1 MQRAAFLASSEQR
14 RSPYDLLVIG
24 GGANGAGIA
33 LDAARRGLE
42 VLLLER
48 GDFGCGTS
56 SRSSK
61 LIHGGIRYLALAQ
74 FGLVKEALRERALLL
89 RNAAGLVKPLPFVIP
104 ASSRAELYKF
114 AAGLKLYDWLAG
126 EHRIARSRR
135 LNASEARRLVPQLG
149 LASLVGAVVY
159 TDAQFDDARL
169 LFAILRSA
177 AASGATLLNHMQ
189 VTALE
194 KNARGRLRG
203 VTAHDAVGNR
213 SLHFEA
219 RVVVNASG
227 VHGDAIRRLAEPSLR
242 AEVLPSQGTHVVLPR
257 TFHASDHALVLPRTP
272 DGRLMFAMPWHGQ
285 VLLGTTDTV
294 LGQLEDP
301 PVPQAQ
307 EIDMILNVAARFLA
321 RAPRRADV
329 LSVFAGV
336 RPLAAAPGSGRSSK
350 VSREHAITVDASG
363 LVSVSGGKWTT
374 YRRVAEQCVNI
385 AAKSVGLRTKPCT
398 THEFELLSEA
408 REANGVDAVGFPMRG
423 IAQLVAEQP
432 ALAAP
437 LHPSLPYS
445 GAHFAWA
452 ARAEMAQNV
461 ADALCYHSRALF
473 IDARAAAEITPRVAA
488 IMAAELGQDTPWVAR
503 QIEHARQIA
512 ARYILTPI
520 PVRETRG

>member
-14 RSPYDLLVIG
+14 RTPYDLLVIG

-42 VLLLER
+42 VVLLER

-74 FGLVKEALRERALLL
+74 FGLVKEALYERALLL

-104 ASSRAELYKF
+104 AGSRAELYKF
-114 AAGLKLYDWLAG
+114 AAGLKLYDSLAG
-126 EHRIARSRR
+126 ERRLARSR
-135 LNASEARRLVPQLG
+135 LLSANEARHLVPQLG
-149 LASLVGAVVY
+149 LASLAGAVLY

-169 LFAILRSA
+169 LFAILQSA
-177 AASGATLLNHMQ
+177 AGCGATLLNHME

-203 VTAHDAVGNR
+203 VTAHDTVHDR

-219 RVVVNASG
+219 RVIVNASG
-227 VHGDAIRRLAEPSLR
+227 VHGDALRRLAEPSLR
-242 AEVLPSQGTHVVLPR
+242 AEVLPSQGAHVVIPR
-257 TFHASDHALVLPRTP
+257 AFQTSDHALVLPRTP

-307 EIDMILNVAARFLA
+307 EIDMILAVAGRFLT
-321 RAPRRADV
+321 RTPRRSDV
-329 LSVFAGV
+329 LSSFAGV
-336 RPLAAAPGSGRSSK
+336 RPLAATPGSGRSSK

-374 YRRVAEQCVNI
+374 YRRVAEQCVDV
-385 AAKSVGLRTKPCT
+385 AAKSIGLHTNPCST
-398 THEFELLSEA
+398 QELELQPEA
-408 REANGVDAVGFPMRG
+408 RQADGVDAVGFPLRG

-432 ALAAP
+432 ALAAA
-437 LHPSLPYS
+437 LHASLPYS

-452 ARAEMAQNV
+452 ARAEMALNV

-488 IMAAELGQDTPWVAR
+488 IMAAELGQGAPWVAR
-503 QIEHARQIA
+503 QIEHARAVA